1 MSRPITT
8 PSKETGHRRHARGVT
23 SKQKFS
29 EFLRLAIKALAL
41 KHSPLP
47 RATRK
52 GSAISLVTLKE
63 DSQTL
68 HWTFYELQR
77 RYGNSFPALRELH
90 FIESGAFPYSPEL
103 TDALDRLQM
112 SGAISRENPSYEK
125 FSVTGYKDTPGFVER
140 KKRQLIGADR
150 KLEKAFDQI
159 IDELEARLIA

>member
-1 MSRPITT
+1 M
-8 PSKETGHRRHARGVT
+8 T
-23 SKQKFS
+23 SQQKFS

-41 KHSPLP
+41 RHSPST
-47 RATRK
+47 RATRR
-52 GSAISLVTLKE
+52 GSSVSLVTLKE

-77 RYGNSFPALRELH
+77 QYGSSFPALRELH

-103 TDALDRLQM
+103 TEALDRLQM

-125 FSVTGYKDTPGFVER
+125 FSVTGYKDTGGFVDR

-150 KLEKAFDQI
+150 KLEKTFDRI